1 MIQPTVHRSLR
12 REDLACLVAA
22 IHRGNAKAGRSA
34 ARALDAGAVH
44 EVLDAP
50 EALEAVRGYGGAP
63 APVPLTLLW
72 YVPVRAALRARG
84 ENDVPLADFTASIPL
99 AFLRTT
105 ATELA
110 QAGERGIV
118 AWWRAVVGLPAG
130 SRVRAE
136 RACRCGALA
145 LWWSGCFPQ
154 HVERRGGALW
164 WSGCFP
170 QHVERRGGKGM
181 IRAYL
186 GFGATML
193 WETAHLVEGHSSALS
208 ALYRRAAERI
218 ELLRESLQAAAVD
231 YLWPDAHTP
240 EGRLNR
246 YLERMGEAFDPMAN

>member
-12 REDLACLVAA
+12 REDLTRLVAA
-22 IHRGNAKAGRSA
+22 IHEGNAEVGRSA
-34 ARALDAGAVH
+34 ARALEAGAVH

-63 APVPLTLLW
+63 APLPLALLW

-84 ENDVPLADFTASIPL
+84 EHDIQLADFTASIPL

-105 ATELA
+105 ATEVTR
-110 QAGERGIV
+110 AGERGIV
-118 AWWRAVVGLPAG
+118 AWWQAVVGLPAG

-136 RACRCGALA
+136 RASRCGAL
-145 LWWSGCFPQ
+145 
-154 HVERRGGALW
+154 ALW

-186 GFGATML
+186 SFGATML
-193 WETAHLVEGHSSALS
+193 WETARLVEGEGSTLA
-208 ALYRRAAERI
+208 ALYRRAAERV
-218 ELLRESLQAAAVD
+218 EMLRESLQAAAVD
-231 YLWPDAHTP
+231 YLGADAHTP

-246 YLERMGEAFDPMAN
+246 YLERMGQAVDPMAN

>member
-12 REDLACLVAA
+12 REDLASLVAA
-22 IHRGNAKAGRSA
+22 IHRGNAEAGRAA

-84 ENDVPLADFTASIPL
+84 ESDVPLADFTASIPL

-136 RACRCGALA
+136 RACRCGAL
-145 LWWSGCFPQ
+145 
-154 HVERRGGALW
+154 ALW